1 MMNHL
6 HLNILLVWL
15 FANKNYSLHS
25 LKRRKKKKK
34 KRREST
40 FVTVIYQMIMTLNL
54 VSNFVLS
61 QMSNCENNDIHWFT
75 TGSSRRI
82 WGTIF
87 VWIFF
92 SCDYLLTR
100 IRVYI
105 RWKEKIRE
113 STFVTLIYQ
122 MIMTFNVVSNFALS
136 QMSNCEYNNIHWF
149 TTRSSHRIWGTIF
162 CLSSLLF

>member
-1 MMNHL
+1 MRNGL
-6 HLNILLVWL
+6 RLNILLVWL

-34 KRREST
+34 KKEEST

-87 VWIFF
+87 VWIFLSSNYLLKEFKKVLWF
-92 SCDYLLTR
+92 SFSYFLTR
-100 IRVYI
+100 IWKIDVGVYI
-105 RWKEKIRE
+105 KLKALGLKFPS
-113 STFVTLIYQ
+113 STLQDDKF
-122 MIMTFNVVSNFALS
+122 
-136 QMSNCEYNNIHWF
+136 
-149 TTRSSHRIWGTIF
+149 
-162 CLSSLLF
+162 